1 MISTSN
7 TPMSWNAR
15 SLRLTIF
22 PAAEGNWPS
31 WSDVT
36 GAPAETSLTRAGLI
50 QEEGAFADGQL
61 SLLRQIP
68 LRLDLIYSAVL
79 SPTPE
84 SAGGPQSVGQLDA
97 ALVVFNPLANYFLVS
112 APRMLRVAFG
122 LQLVKPSRSR
132 VEAYDILSAS
142 ICSSKFDFE
151 NAQEFSYQINRPRKS
166 TGVDSN
172 LILNRLSKW
181 SAMIERLVIEDLSSG
196 RVATANESYGASLEI
211 DVSTAV
217 DRGEP
222 LQNPAELYGEL
233 AQLAVEISEK
243 GDVK

>member
-1 MISTSN
+1 
-7 TPMSWNAR
+7 MSWNAR

-22 PAAEGNWPS
+22 PAGEGNWPS

-36 GAPAETSLTRAGLI
+36 GATAETSLTRAGLI

-68 LRLDLIYSAVL
+68 LRLDLLYSAAI

-84 SAGGPQSVGQLDA
+84 STSGPRSVGQLDT
-97 ALVVFNPLANYFLVS
+97 ALVVFTPLADHFLVS
-112 APRMLRVAFG
+112 APQALRIAFG

-132 VEAYDILSAS
+132 AEAYDILNAS
-142 ICSSKFDFE
+142 ICNAKFDFE

-166 TGVDSN
+166 TGVDN
-172 LILNRLSKW
+172 DLLLNRLSKW
-181 SAMIERLVIEDLSSG
+181 SALMERLVVDDLSSG
-196 RVATANESYGASLEI
+196 RVVTASESYGASLEI
-211 DVSTAV
+211 DVNTAA
-217 DRGEP
+217 DRGDP
-222 LQNPAELYGEL
+222 LQNPAELFREL
-233 AQLAVEISEK
+233 TRLAVEISEK